1 MSKILVKAEPP
12 LSNKILIRKEIAVQ
26 QIVGGGTKPTFGDMY
41 GAFRGRGTKPGTKV
55 GIGGRLRGLAG
66 MAGKTAAAAVTA
78 QQTAEAM
85 QGGNLGAPLQAGV
98 TYQGMDPTATMNPN
112 IAQQIEGTKAPE
124 TTALPPA
131 KFPKNMRPTGPRT
144 GAVGIAPTNNT
155 STSSVYQTPTYGNFT
170 TNSDPE
176 LTRGPHDKT
185 GLGPVASPLTP
196 AHTQP
201 HSVTQALLNT
211 LNEPTIPYGSPQQP
225 VAPVPVAPLPAPAAP
240 ASTQAAPAS
249 VLPTDPAQTQLPFTH
264 QSPQETSLTGGITNY
279 MQAQVPPQPQQPVST
294 ATPPNMG
301 LPQAQQGQQGQPQ
314 NLQHYNKE
322 NPPGSYNQ
330 PHIGDDL
337 PPTWGKSFADTVFDK
352 LGPDMV
358 YKMTPHQI
366 ATLSAYMYLKLS

>member
-1 MSKILVKAEPP
+1 MSRILVKAEPP

-131 KFPKNMRPTGPRT
+131 KFPKNMQPNTTGPRT

-170 TNSDPE
+170 TNSPPQ
-176 LTRGPHDKT
+176 LTRGPYDNT
-185 GLGPVASPLTP
+185 GLVPPASPLQPTQTQTP
-196 AHTQP
+196 SANEQ
-201 HSVTQALLNT
+201 LLST
-211 LNEPTIPYGSPQQP
+211 LNGPNTTGSTELYAPYAPPP
-225 VAPVPVAPLPAPAAP
+225 VAPVTPVAPVAPGQTR
-240 ASTQAAPAS
+240 SMGN
-249 VLPTDPAQTQLPFTH
+249 VLAQQQLPV
-264 QSPQETSLTGGITNY
+264 
-279 MQAQVPPQPQQPVST
+279 QAPVQAPGQTES
-294 ATPPNMG
+294 MG
-301 LPQAQQGQQGQPQ
+301 NFLAQQQQ
-314 NLQHYNKE
+314 
-322 NPPGSYNQ
+322 
-330 PHIGDDL
+330 I
-337 PPTWGKSFADTVFDK
+337 TMAFTDTVFDK

-358 YKMTPHQI
+358 YKMTPHHI
-366 ATLSAYMYLKLS
+366 ATLSAYMYLKLN